1 VIRPLLATIGLSA
14 SITASLWWMRGRYV
28 VVTVD
33 GTSMEPAYRAG
44 DRLLVRRTSADS
56 LRRGDVVVVTASPAT
71 SPPFGAVGDRRW
83 VVKRIAGLPGQVVPP
98 EVARSVPA
106 ATVPAGQMILLGDN
120 AADSIDSRTAGCYAG
135 DRLLG
140 IVLRQLGR

>member
-1 VIRPLLATIGLSA
+1 MIRPLLATAVLSGA
-14 SITASLWWMRGRYV
+14 ILWWMRGRYV

-33 GTSMEPAYRAG
+33 GTSMEPTYRPG
-44 DRLLVRRTSADS
+44 DRLLVRRTSADR

-83 VVKRIAGLPGQVVPP
+83 VVKRVAGLPGQVVPP
-98 EVARSVPA
+98 EVARRVPDT
-106 ATVPAGQMILLGDN
+106 TVPDGHLILLGDN
-120 AADSIDSRTAGCYAG
+120 AADSIDSRAAGYYAG

-140 IVLRQLGR
+140 VVLRQLGR